1 MSALPPTADMERTFG
16 DIRGAPQADVA
27 GEAVEGLSGSSVV
40 RRLENVI
47 FITTSGL
54 YPT

>member
-1 MSALPPTADMERTFG
+1 MSALPATADMERTFG
-16 DIRGAPQADVA
+16 DVA
-27 GEAVEGLSGSSVV
+27 GETVGGLSGSSVV

-54 YPT
+54 YAT